1 MSMPD
6 ASILAQGYG
15 IVQARRRVPPAVS
28 MHIFLRN
35 SHVAAGT
42 LSYHRDVAER
52 TKSMQ
57 LYSTG
62 ILVKG
67 RTNLSQKQRTRGGV
81 PEETTR
87 EGVRERTLIDLSRS
101 VHAEVW
107 VAVRVALRFAEDL
120 PGIPHRLALEP
131 DRSVSS

>member
-6 ASILAQGYG
+6 ASIFGSRLWHSVGPEEIA
-15 IVQARRRVPPAVS
+15 ARSKQHV
-28 MHIFLRN
+28 FLRN
-35 SHVAAGT
+35 SHVAAGA
-42 LSYHRDVAER
+42 LSSHRDVAER

-67 RTNLSQKQRTRGGV
+67 HTTLSQTAEDSRRSPGEKTRGGV
-81 PEETTR
+81 PER
-87 EGVRERTLIDLSRS
+87 NFLSRS
-101 VHAEVW
+101 GHAEVW
-107 VAVRVALRFAEDL
+107 VAVRVALRFAEEL

-131 DRSVSS
+131 DPSVSS